1 MYKCDKC
8 SQEFKYNSHY
18 MRHINKK
25 FACNSGNFFD
35 KKLNDIN
42 NELSELDKNIIKI
55 DQDIINIDNNIKIK
69 TYKSLENE
77 NKCLFCNNTFKT
89 KGNTSRH
96 IEYSCIIKKNILL
109 KKTNLIDEK
118 KQIDNK
124 KKELNEQKNNI
135 INEKHK
141 LDKDKERD
149 NEIKQLRKDIAK
161 LLKKQAPIIN
171 QTINNTQNNLVVI
184 NPFGKEDLS
193 HITIQDYKNY
203 LNGFFPGFIK
213 YVEKVHFDENAPQNH
228 NIYVSNLN
236 SKYLS
241 VHNGDRWE
249 TKVKTDVIDNLLIK
263 KHNQLADKCEHL
275 EETKQIEQNIID
287 NFEEFC
293 GSFKDK
299 EAQKTVK
306 TDIMTMLYDNNNKIN
321 MIVKN

>member
-1 MYKCDKC
+1 MFVCEKCEK
-8 SQEFKYNSHY
+8 SFKYKSY
-18 MRHINKK
+18 YLRHLSCKK
-25 FACNSGNFFD
+25 NCLKVENID
-35 KKLNDIN
+35 EKVEDIN
-42 NELSELDKNIIKI
+42 TKIEEYDKEIE
-55 DQDIINIDNNIKIK
+55 IK
-69 TYKSLENE
+69 TYKSSINE
-77 NKCLFCNNTFKT
+77 KKCLFCRKFFANKNNLLK
-89 KGNTSRH
+89 H
-96 IEYSCIIKKNILL
+96 IEKACTEKKNIILN
-109 KKTNLIDEK
+109 KNALIDEK
-118 KQIDNK
+118 NNLI
-124 KKELNEQKNNI
+124 KEKNNI